1 MKKKKKEKSIDFGEW
16 LYTLRKAKGYSEIDL
31 MEIINDAHI
40 TEKNIKKWERDL
52 EYPDLD
58 MIYKLSEI
66 YHIPAAEMLHIKEQT
81 LKEGIEGVHK
91 WIIRWISYLIG
102 FSIYGT
108 IWLCR
113 ILLTVSFILVWVWFY
128 FKTLP
133 VRV

>member
-40 TEKNIKKWERDL
+40 TEKNIKKWKRDL

-91 WIIRWISYLIG
+91 WVIRWISYLIG

-113 ILLTVSFILVWVWFY
+113 ILLTVTFILVWIWFY

-133 VRV
+133 VRA

>member
-16 LYTLRKAKGYSEIDL
+16 LYTLRRAKGYSEIDL
-31 MEIINDAHI
+31 MEIINDANI

-66 YHIPAAEMLHIKEQT
+66 YHVPAVEMLHIKEQT

-108 IWLCR
+108 IWFCR
-113 ILLTVSFILVWVWFY
+113 ILLTVTFILVWIWFY
-128 FKTLP
+128 FETLP
-133 VRV
+133 VRA

>member
-1 MKKKKKEKSIDFGEW
+1 MKKKKKEKSSDFGEW

-91 WIIRWISYLIG
+91 WVIRWISYLIG

-113 ILLTVSFILVWVWFY
+113 ILLTVTFILVWIWFY

-133 VRV
+133 VRA